1 MILDNLRAMAVFV
14 AVVRHGSFSG
24 AAKELGIT
32 TSAVSQQIRSLENE
46 LGAVLLQRSTRK
58 VSLTEVG
65 ELFHQSAMQ
74 MVAAAQMGWHQV
86 SCFRDEIMG
95 NLSIKTTPQLAHSH
109 LVPALSDWLVQHQSL
124 SLNFILGGEQ
134 LDLTYD
140 RVDICVDFVDVGQ
153 VGEHGKSDILLA
165 HVPQLLL
172 ASDGYLDRHT
182 PIQNIADLSK
192 HDFILLDDNHA
203 ITFTTG
209 ETIAMRSR
217 LSTNSAKIALDLAMS
232 HHGIIRINALDA
244 KPFIQSG
251 KLSCVLMGHELPPLA
266 LMARLSNKEFYPIK
280 VQRCLDVLV
289 KYFASVV

>member
-95 NLSIKTTPQLAHSH
+95 NLSIKPHHS
-109 LVPALSDWLVQHQSL
+109 WLILISCLPCQIGWYNINRCRLTLYWVVNSL
-124 SLNFILGGEQ
+124 I
-134 LDLTYD
+134 
-140 RVDICVDFVDVGQ
+140 
-153 VGEHGKSDILLA
+153 
-165 HVPQLLL
+165 
-172 ASDGYLDRHT
+172 
-182 PIQNIADLSK
+182 
-192 HDFILLDDNHA
+192 
-203 ITFTTG
+203 
-209 ETIAMRSR
+209 
-217 LSTNSAKIALDLAMS
+217 
-232 HHGIIRINALDA
+232 
-244 KPFIQSG
+244 
-251 KLSCVLMGHELPPLA
+251 
-266 LMARLSNKEFYPIK
+266 
-280 VQRCLDVLV
+280 
-289 KYFASVV
+289 